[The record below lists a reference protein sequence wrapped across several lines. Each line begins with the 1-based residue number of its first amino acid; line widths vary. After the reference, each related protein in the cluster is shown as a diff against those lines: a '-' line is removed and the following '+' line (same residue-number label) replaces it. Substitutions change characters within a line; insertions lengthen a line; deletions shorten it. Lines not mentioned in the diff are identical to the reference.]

1 MRDRTLGTRIIYI
14 RSGRGSA
21 CEGGPAGTGMSEDL
35 QAIKQIHDK
44 VKDKVS
50 LEEFKSRIDGKIKE
64 HYGLLSEIGA
74 AKLLAR
80 EMGATFEAPP
90 QMSLKIK
97 NLVPGME
104 SVDVA
109 GRVVSIYGVRSFNRE
124 SFSGKVSNILVMDET
139 GSVRV
144 VLWGEKAEPVE
155 RGTINRGDIVQIRSG
170 YTRTGLSGEVEV
182 HVGRRGRILVNP
194 AISEPMPELQETK
207 VKIKDIQVGM
217 RDVTV
222 EGVISAISNVRT
234 FNRPDGA
241 GGKVATVFL
250 KDDTGETRVSLWNE
264 KAEGLERIPKGSLVR
279 IVGAYVKGG
288 LNERPELHCS
298 SSSQIVLIEPSKDL
312 QFGSVQSVVR
322 ISELTDNMPSVDIRG
337 RVERVLGR
345 RSFTRLNGQEGK
357 VANVIVSDGSGQVRV
372 VLWGNAADAAAAL
385 EEGSRVTVENAY
397 TKFGMNQELEVHVG
411 WRGRLLVEEEE
422 FIPMV
427 CDLVRGMQGLTLE
440 VGIVE
445 VGLPEEFNDAK
456 LISAVVGDATGRVPA
471 VFWDGHVD
479 PVQELEAGR
488 GLRIR
493 NAKVNDLGEIQVLPE
508 SSLEVLDK
516 KVEVL
521 NEDEPKMG
529 LISALQAGRLCRIRA
544 CPVALTDLRYTNSF
558 GPDSLLCTCVL
569 DDGSGLIP
577 AIIFG
582 DRCAKLLKDGT
593 GRSIEEL
600 RSGFRKGV
608 DMVFIGVVVDGRL
621 RVSGIEVPDPRR
633 EAEELIKELKEA
645 S

>member
-1 MRDRTLGTRIIYI
+1 
-14 RSGRGSA
+14 
-21 CEGGPAGTGMSEDL
+21 MSEEL
-35 QAIKQIHDK
+35 QAVKQIHEK
-44 VKDKVS
+44 VKEKVS
-50 LEEFKSRIDGKIKE
+50 LEDFKARIDDKVKE
-64 HYGLLSEIGA
+64 HYGLLSEVGA

-90 QMSLKIK
+90 QISFRIK
-97 NLVPGME
+97 NLVPGMQ

-124 SFSGKVSNILVMDET
+124 TYSGKVSNILVMDET

-155 RGTINRGDIVQIRSG
+155 RAAIKRGDVVQIRSG

-182 HVGRRGRILVNP
+182 HVGRRGRVLVNP

-207 VKIKDIQVGM
+207 VKIKDIQIGM

-222 EGVISAISNVRT
+222 EGVVSAISNVRS
-234 FNRPDGA
+234 FNRADGA
-241 GGKVATVFL
+241 GGKVATLFL
-250 KDDTGETRVSLWNE
+250 RDDTGETRVSLWNE
-264 KAEGLERIPKGSLVR
+264 KTEGLEGIQKGSMIR
-279 IVGAYVKGG
+279 IVGAYTKAG
-288 LNERPELHCS
+288 LNGRAELHCS
-298 SSSQIVLIEPSKDL
+298 SSSQIAVMDRSDGQVPGVEQAIVHISDL
-312 QFGSVQSVVR
+312 G
-322 ISELTDNMPSVDIRG
+322 DNMPSVDVKG

-357 VANVIVSDGSGQVRV
+357 VANIIVSDGTGQVRV
-372 VLWGNAADAAAAL
+372 VLWGNAADVAATLA
-385 EEGSRVTVENAY
+385 EGSRVTVENAY
-397 TKFGMNQELEVHVG
+397 TKLGMNQEVEVHVG
-411 WRGRLLVEEEE
+411 WRGRLLVEVEE
-422 FIPMV
+422 FRPMV
-427 CDLVRGMQGLTLE
+427 CDLTRGMEGLDLQ

-456 LISAVVGDATGRVPA
+456 LISAVVGDATGRVPV

-508 SSLEVLDK
+508 SSLEILDE

-521 NEDEPKMG
+521 NEDEPRPVF
-529 LISALQAGRLCRIRA
+529 ISMVQPGSLCRIRA
-544 CPVALTDLRYTNSF
+544 SPIALTDLRSTASYGREN
-558 GPDSLLCTCVL
+558 LLCQCTL
-569 DDGSGLIP
+569 DDGSGLL
-577 AIIFG
+577 AATIFG
-582 DRCAKLLKDGT
+582 DRCLKLLQNGARKG
-593 GRSIEEL
+593 IEEL
-600 RSGFRKGV
+600 RAGFLMGV
-608 DMVFIGVVVDGRL
+608 DMVFIGVVVDGCF
-621 RVSGIEVPDPRR
+621 RVCGIEIPDPKH
-633 EAEELIKELKEA
+633 EVVEMMKELKGA